1 MRAALAAA
9 VSAAAL
15 MLLPAAAGAETLP
28 VTCATLQ
35 STITS
40 VGSGAGHGAG
50 DVIVLNGL
58 CTEASLGFKT
68 VTLPPES
75 AFTLEGAP
83 GTTSGIEGA
92 GITSPILLGTG
103 LGTIAIVGLTFENAT
118 SAEPD
123 SPVYLR
129 AAQLTL
135 SGDSFLNDTHHP
147 GVTGGALTAVVEA
160 GGGPCGGTPAV
171 SITGSTFRNDTDEIG
186 GGVSAGGAA
195 FVLDNCK
202 GATNFIAGNV
212 FEGNALLANGTVQSL
227 GGALNLGSSS
237 SEPGPTPVLQL
248 GNVFAGNGVV
258 YGAGSGN
265 YGGAGEWLEG
275 LSLTSVGDRFS
286 GNALPGNKG
295 LNWSW
300 GAGLGV
306 LSCNNTEAT
315 ETVLENAIVAGNLIA
330 AGEPSDA
337 GGAGIYVGC
346 GKKYTTP
353 NHLALLDS
361 TVTENAVASGGVA
374 GVDGGPNDQL
384 QVVNSIVA
392 ADVGGIETSGFSG
405 PEGSLTS
412 AYSDLCGPGA
422 APLQPGEGNICADPK
437 LADDGEPASFDVHE
451 TPTSPTIDAGLNA
464 LVPPGLTTDV
474 FGSPRIQPV
483 RSFLPPCTPGATIG
497 MAFYPATVD
506 MGASEFGPVGLP
518 AIAIHCPLSPPR
530 LSSLTLPSIAQGT
543 SGLLTLS
550 LHGLAAGR
558 LSVLGTFKLKRT
570 VTRRVHGHRR
580 HVKVTETITYCHAA
594 VTTSSPGNLK
604 LALTPNKRA
613 LSILRSHHRLKVTLV
628 LTFTQP
634 GDLPATQTETIT
646 VVYRA
651 PKHKRH
657 H

>member
-1 MRAALAAA
+1 VGAAAFALAPVVA
-9 VSAAAL
+9 S
-15 MLLPAAAGAETLP
+15 AETLP
-28 VTCATLQ
+28 VTCGNLQ

-50 DVIVLNGL
+50 DVILLNEL
-58 CTEASLGFKT
+58 CTESSLGFKT

-92 GITSPILLGTG
+92 GITSPMLLGTG

-118 SAEPD
+118 STEPD

-135 SGDSFLNDTHHP
+135 SGDSFLNDTHSP

-160 GGGPCGGTPAV
+160 AGGCAGPPAV
-171 SITGSTFRNDTDEIG
+171 SITGSTFRYNTDEIG
-186 GGVSAGGAA
+186 GGISAGGAA

-202 GATNFIAGNV
+202 GATNVLEGNV
-212 FEGNALLANGTVQSL
+212 FGANTLVANGTVQSL

-237 SEPGPTPVLQL
+237 EPGPTPVLQS
-248 GNVFAGNGVV
+248 GNVFAGNRVVHVAGV
-258 YGAGSGN
+258 GN

-275 LSLTSVGDRFS
+275 LSLTSIGDLFF
-286 GNALPGNKG
+286 GNALPGTTG
-295 LNWSW
+295 ANWSW
-300 GAGLGV
+300 GAGLGL
-306 LSCNNTEAT
+306 LSCNNTEPTQSA
-315 ETVLENAIVAGNLIA
+315 LEDDVVEGNSIA
-330 AGEPSDA
+330 SGEPSDL

-346 GKKYTTP
+346 GKKGTTP

-361 TVTENAVASGGVA
+361 TVTENTVASGGVA
-374 GVDGGPNDQL
+374 GVDGGPNDEL
-384 QVVNSIVA
+384 QVLNSIVA
-392 ADVGGIETSGFSG
+392 ADVGGVETGGFSG

-412 AYSDLCGPGA
+412 AYSDLCGPSGTPLEPGA
-422 APLQPGEGNICADPK
+422 GNICADPK
-437 LADDGEPASFDVHE
+437 LADDGEPSLSDVHE
-451 TPTSPTIDAGLNA
+451 TSASPTIDAGSNA
-464 LVPPGLTTDV
+464 LVPPGLTTDF

-483 RSFLPPCTPGATIG
+483 RSFLPACTPGATIG

-506 MGASEFGPVGLP
+506 MGASEFGPVLLP
-518 AIAIHCPLSPPR
+518 SIAIHCPASPPR
-530 LSSLTLPSIAQGT
+530 LSSLPLPSIAQGT

-570 VTRRVHGHRR
+570 VIRRVHGHRR
-580 HVKVTETITYCHAA
+580 HVKVTETVTYCRAA

-604 LALTPNKRA
+604 LALTPSKRA
-613 LSILRSHHRLKVTLV
+613 LSILRSQHRLKVTLV

-634 GDLPATQTETIT
+634 GDLPATQTKTIT

-651 PKHKRH
+651 PKHSH
-657 H
+657 HH